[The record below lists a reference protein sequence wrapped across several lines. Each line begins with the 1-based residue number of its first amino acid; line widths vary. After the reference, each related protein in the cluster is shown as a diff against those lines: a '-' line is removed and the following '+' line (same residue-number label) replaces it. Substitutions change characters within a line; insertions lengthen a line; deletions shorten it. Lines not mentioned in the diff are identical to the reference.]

1 MRCFLAFPIPSAVRE
16 AIAGLQRTLRRH
28 VPDLRWVRPEGI
40 HLTIL
45 FLGEIDPEAAS
56 PLLADLAA
64 GCADLPAGAACL
76 RGLGLFPPRGRPRVL
91 WVGVEEEG
99 GSTLAPLHRAAL
111 AAARSRGWD
120 VDDRGYRPHV
130 TLARAR
136 GPLGRRSVEAGIGGH
151 RDVAIGSVPLE
162 RCILYRSILGPGG
175 ARHEELGAVRLG
187 GAA

>member
-1 MRCFLAFPIPSAVRE
+1 MRCFLAVPLPSAILE
-16 AIAGLQRTLRRH
+16 AIADLQRSLRPH
-28 VPDLRWVRPEGI
+28 VPDLRWVRPEGM

-64 GCADLPAGAACL
+64 GSADLSPGSASL
-76 RGLGLFPPRGRPRVL
+76 RGLGLFPVRGRPRVL
-91 WVGVEEEG
+91 WIGVEEEG
-99 GSTLAPLHRAAL
+99 PPTLAPLHRAAL
-111 AAARSRGWD
+111 AAARSRGWQ
-120 VDDRGYRPHV
+120 VEDRGYRPHV

-136 GPLGRRSVEAGIGGH
+136 GPLGRRSVEAGIGGQ
-151 RDVAIGSVPLE
+151 RDVELGSVPLE

-187 GAA
+187 AAA